1 MMPGPPAS
9 RRLRPRDLDEGQT
22 GAVRLI
28 RSTDGRAV
36 RDLTQT
42 AGGEENTTPN
52 QQINHITPEDGPE
65 TTYPSADWDVVSINR
80 RLVRAYGVPA
90 EDPLQSW

>member
-1 MMPGPPAS
+1 MSQNHDTRTSGGSTTSTKGS
-9 RRLRPRDLDEGQT
+9 RQGTT

-28 RSTDGRAV
+28 RSTDRRAV
-36 RDLTQT
+36 RDPTQT
-42 AGGEENTTPN
+42 VGGEENTTPN

-80 RLVRAYGVPA
+80 QLV
-90 EDPLQSW
+90 